1 MTFLPLLRTAMKQ
14 RGLGEGK
21 ESGEERLLAG
31 GGAALPVWCCDIFLS
46 ALRSGLGRAVRRLS
60 GKGLALGDRQGTAGG
75 PGSQPEGCCRR
86 AQGSAS
92 CILIRALLR
101 GPT

>member
-31 GGAALPVWCCDIFLS
+31 GGAALPVWCCDIFLPC
-46 ALRSGLGRAVRRLS
+46 APAWGGLCS
-60 GKGLALGDRQGTAGG
+60 
-75 PGSQPEGCCRR
+75 
-86 AQGSAS
+86 GSAGKAWHWETGRGQQGVQGPS
-92 CILIRALLR
+92 QRGAVGEHRALH
-101 GPT
+101 PAF